1 MRSEVMFAR
10 VSTFQY
16 QRGALDE
23 LVKVFN
29 ESVLPA
35 NRERKGHVRS
45 YLLVDADAEQV
56 MVITVWENRE
66 ALVSGET
73 DGFYQ
78 AQVGKV
84 QHLLASGVARHI
96 YELKAQS

>member
-1 MRSEVMFAR
+1 MFAR

-23 LVKVFN
+23 LVKLFN
-29 ESVLPA
+29 ESIIPA
-35 NRERKGHVRS
+35 NRARSGHLRT
-45 YLLVDADAEQV
+45 YFLVDAAAEQA
-56 MVITVWENRE
+56 MVISVWESQE
-66 ALVSGET
+66 ALAAGDH

-78 AQVGKV
+78 AQLGKV

>member
-1 MRSEVMFAR
+1 MFAR

-23 LVKVFN
+23 LVKLFN
-29 ESVLPA
+29 ESVIPA
-35 NRERKGHVRS
+35 NRERADHLRT
-45 YLLVDADAEQV
+45 YFLVDSAAEQA
-56 MVITVWENRE
+56 MVITVWESYE
-66 ALVSGET
+66 ALAAGDN

-84 QHLLASGVARHI
+84 QHLLASGVARHV

>member
-1 MRSEVMFAR
+1 MFAR

-23 LVKVFN
+23 LVKLFN
-29 ESVLPA
+29 ESVIPA
-35 NRERKGHVRS
+35 NRERAGHLRT
-45 YLLVDADAEQV
+45 YFLVDSAAEQA
-56 MVITVWENRE
+56 MVITVWESHE
-66 ALVSGET
+66 ALTAGDN

-84 QHLLASGVARHI
+84 QHLLASGVARHV